1 MKNKPER
8 IKTARLTLR
17 SITEEDW
24 RDMRELLYDERIK
37 KTYMIPDFPTEE
49 DARRLFRRFRDLSRE
64 PGRFVYGADCQGRL
78 IGFLNDVHRSGDAIG
93 RPSTPCWIWALGP

>member
-1 MKNKPER
+1 MKNKPVT

-24 RDMRELLYDERIK
+24 QDMRALLYDERIK

-49 DARRLFRRFRDLSRE
+49 TAAAVPSVSGSVPEAWAFCVRRGS
-64 PGRFVYGADCQGRL
+64 AGRL
-78 IGFLNDVHRSGDAIG
+78 VGFVNDAQV
-93 RPSTPCWIWALGP
+93 RPPSRWAT